1 VREWGTLMQLT
12 DVRYI
17 VVVFYQGIGY
27 TLQTDDKP
35 HIFFH
40 HPALVY
46 KKLGH
51 AKNKADKLAAAYLHD
66 KVCVFKVK
74 LDENLSC
81 DQYKEWCED
90 DDRLQYES
98 IYRR

>member
-1 VREWGTLMQLT
+1 MKESNI
-12 DVRYI
+12 RYI
-17 VVVFYQGIGY
+17 VVVFYQGVGY

-51 AKNKADKLAAAYLHD
+51 AKNKADKMTAAYLHD
-66 KVCVFKVK
+66 KVCVCLK
-74 LDENLSC
+74 LNLM
-81 DQYKEWCED
+81 
-90 DDRLQYES
+90 R
-98 IYRR
+98 IYLVTNIITGVRMRID

>member
-1 VREWGTLMQLT
+1 MKESNI
-12 DVRYI
+12 RYI
-17 VVVFYQGIGY
+17 VVVFYQGVGY

-51 AKNKADKLAAAYLHD
+51 AKNKADKMTAAYLHD

-81 DQYKEWCED
+81 DQYNNWCED
-90 DDRLQYES
+90 EDRLEYES

>member
-1 VREWGTLMQLT
+1 MKES

-27 TLQTDDKP
+27 TLQTDGKP

-40 HPALVY
+40 HPPLVY

-51 AKNKADKLAAAYLHD
+51 AKNKADGLAASYIND

-74 LDENLSC
+74 LDEELSC
-81 DQYKEWCED
+81 DLYKDWCEG
-90 DDRLQYES
+90 DRIEYES
-98 IYRR
+98 IYMR